1 MVIIHKSWSTDVL
14 VEPDNDYPQYVKNRW
29 HLSNIIFKNWAV
41 LYALNVVFQL
51 LFKIQKMRQHLG
63 PHSTMAAVIYQTQ
76 RVAEPFGGAGPVL
89 SSSLLKHL
97 PAALICIDKYWH

>member
-51 LFKIQKMRQHLG
+51 LFKI
-63 PHSTMAAVIYQTQ
+63 
-76 RVAEPFGGAGPVL
+76 
-89 SSSLLKHL
+89 
-97 PAALICIDKYWH
+97 